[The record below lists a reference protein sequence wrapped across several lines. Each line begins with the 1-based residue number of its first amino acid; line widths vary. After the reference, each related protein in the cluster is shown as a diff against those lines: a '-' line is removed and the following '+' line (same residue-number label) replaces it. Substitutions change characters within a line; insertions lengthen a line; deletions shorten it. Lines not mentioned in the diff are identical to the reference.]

1 MAANNLNLEVGKDIF
16 IVGVD
21 GQPWTEDIG
30 LTTIKQPI
38 EEMSQLATNILLDKM
53 NSKFSMSSRK
63 SVKFDPLVIRR
74 NSA

>member
-21 GQPWTEDIG
+21 GQPWTENIG

-38 EEMSQLATNILLDKM
+38 EEMSQLATNILLDKI
-53 NSKFSMSSRK
+53 NEKYSLTSRK
-63 SVKFDPLVIRR
+63 SIKFDPLVIRR
-74 NSA
+74 TSA